1 MAWASSLMS
10 EFAEVDEEAR
20 GDGLQRLGQFAGFGM
35 AKLAVEFV
43 ANILEVLRIYW
54 SRWQQ

>member
-1 MAWASSLMS
+1 MS